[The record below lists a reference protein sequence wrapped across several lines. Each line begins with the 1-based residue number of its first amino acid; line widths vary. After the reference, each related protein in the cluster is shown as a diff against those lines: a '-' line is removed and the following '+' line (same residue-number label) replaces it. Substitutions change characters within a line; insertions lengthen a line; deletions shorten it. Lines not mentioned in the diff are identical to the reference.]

1 MVEKGKKRVKIK
13 FTQKV
18 FAFQLSSKNSHLMCA
33 EKSDLIILSWEEF
46 QEAVIRLSDQLRS
59 KNFSCI
65 YGVPRGGLVLAVA
78 LSHHLDIPLS
88 LTPAPDMLW
97 CDDIVDTGTTYL
109 RAFKEYPKATF
120 CTWAAKQLNSRVI
133 HTLDLSHK
141 KEWVLFPWESPELI
155 RKERKSYLKRIGKNP
170 IS

>member
-1 MVEKGKKRVKIK
+1 M
-13 FTQKV
+13 
-18 FAFQLSSKNSHLMCA
+18 SA

-46 QEAVIRLSDQLRS
+46 RRAVTRLSDQLRF
-59 KNFSCI
+59 KKFSCI

-88 LTPAPDMLW
+88 LIPAPDMLW

-109 RAFKEYPKATF
+109 QALKEYPQATF
-120 CTWAAKQLNSRVI
+120 CVWVAKQFNPRVS
-133 HTLDLSHK
+133 HALDLSHK

-155 RKERKSYLKRIGKNP
+155 LKERKRYLERIGKNP